1 MSDEFELVPS
11 KKLKELE
18 TELKK
23 VKTSAE
29 KPKNSP
35 KEYTNILNAF
45 AKIENK
51 FEVDY
56 WALSNKQ
63 ALEFILLNNNKDY
76 YKIYPASHMNI
87 NTSKL
92 IFSNL
97 KKKTTTIKQMIN
109 YQKSNYLICA
119 LGPPR
124 SYVIMLRC
132 IFI

>member
-1 MSDEFELVPS
+1 MIKIHPYQNVYFNFLAG
-11 KKLKELE
+11 K
-18 TELKK
+18 
-23 VKTSAE
+23 
-29 KPKNSP
+29 
-35 KEYTNILNAF
+35 
-45 AKIENK
+45 KIENK

-97 KKKTTTIKQMIN
+97 KKKKIKIVN
-109 YQKSNYLICA
+109 KKSEADFIISNGRFWRGNPDAKFAKIPNNFELYKEISTD
-119 LGPPR
+119 R
-124 SYVIMLRC
+124 VKIVS
-132 IFI
+132 IFKKSF